1 MNWRLTAAVG
11 AGGGAGALVRAG
23 LLEVLD
29 DWRSAALL
37 AVNVGGSFL
46 LGMIVVRFVNA
57 PTLRAG
63 LGTGFC
69 GALTSMST
77 FAVDVAWRLDSGQL
91 LTGAVLAAAT
101 VALAVGGALL
111 GFRLERQE

>member
-1 MNWRLTAAVG
+1 MNWRLAAAVG
-11 AGGGAGALVRAG
+11 TGGGAGALVRAG

-37 AVNVGGSFL
+37 AVNVVGSIL
-46 LGMIVVRFVNA
+46 LGMIVVRFVDA

-77 FAVDVAWRLDSGQL
+77 FAVDVALRLDSGQV
-91 LTGAVLAAAT
+91 LTGAVLGAST

-111 GFRLERQE
+111 GFRIERRE